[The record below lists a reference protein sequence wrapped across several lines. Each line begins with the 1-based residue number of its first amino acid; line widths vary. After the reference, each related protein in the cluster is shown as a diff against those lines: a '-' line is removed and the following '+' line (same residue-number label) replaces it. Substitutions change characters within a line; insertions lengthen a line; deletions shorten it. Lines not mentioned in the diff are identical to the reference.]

1 MNVQISPARLGI
13 AEAVTFKITI
23 ADSARRIPPGSVAEP
38 VNKVKYSFAVEFN
51 RHSLHGSPCICSI
64 S

>member
-23 ADSARRIPPGSVAEP
+23 ADSARRIPEA
-38 VNKVKYSFAVEFN
+38 
-51 RHSLHGSPCICSI
+51 RQCSRTRQ
-64 S
+64 